1 MTFTQTP
8 IVFLIN
14 SIGVFIIHMHNSF
27 VVCEENGG
35 FRIEKRRFT
44 SRKRRFTGRKTAFYE
59 NKTAVFNLK
68 NGGLGVGKRRFMK
81 TGDLRNKRRA
91 DY

>member
-8 IVFLIN
+8 IVFLKN
-14 SIGVFIIHMHNSF
+14 SMGVFIKHMHNSF
-27 VVCEENGG
+27 VVCEENSG
-35 FRIEKRRFT
+35 FRIEKRRFKSRKRRFT

-81 TGDLRNKRRA
+81 TGGL
-91 DY
+91 

>member
-44 SRKRRFTGRKTAFYE
+44 SRKRRVTGRKTAFYE

-81 TGDLRNKRRA
+81 TGVYENRCL
-91 DY
+91 

>member
-14 SIGVFIIHMHNSF
+14 SMGVFIIHIHNSIA
-27 VVCEENGG
+27 VCEENSG

-44 SRKRRFTGRKTAFYE
+44 SRKRRFTGRKTAVYGS
-59 NKTAVFNLK
+59 K
-68 NGGLGVGKRRFMK
+68 NGL
-81 TGDLRNKRRA
+81 LRK
-91 DY
+91 

>member
-8 IVFLIN
+8 IVFLKN
-14 SIGVFIIHMHNSF
+14 SMGVFIKHMHNSF
-27 VVCEENGG
+27 VVCEENSV

-44 SRKRRFTGRKTAFYE
+44 CRKRRFTGRKTAFYE

-68 NGGLGVGKRRFMK
+68 NGGLGVGKRRFTQ
-81 TGDLRNKRRA
+81 TGCL
-91 DY
+91 

>member
-8 IVFLIN
+8 IVFLKN
-14 SIGVFIIHMHNSF
+14 SMGVFIKHIHNSF
-27 VVCEENGG
+27 VVCEENCF

-44 SRKRRFTGRKTAFYE
+44 CRKRRFTGRKTAFYE

-81 TGDLRNKRRA
+81 TGGL
-91 DY
+91 

>member
-8 IVFLIN
+8 IVFLKN
-14 SIGVFIIHMHNSF
+14 SMGVFIIHMHNSF
-27 VVCEENGG
+27 VVCEENSV
-35 FRIEKRRFT
+35 FRIG
-44 SRKRRFTGRKTAFYE
+44 KRRFTGRKTAFYE

-81 TGDLRNKRRA
+81 TGVYENR
-91 DY
+91 

>member
-8 IVFLIN
+8 IVFLKN
-14 SIGVFIIHMHNSF
+14 SMGVFIKHIHNSF
-27 VVCEENGG
+27 VVCEKKSG

-68 NGGLGVGKRRFMK
+68 NGGLGIGKRRFMK
-81 TGDLRNKRRA
+81 TGGL
-91 DY
+91 

>member
-8 IVFLIN
+8 IVFLKN
-14 SIGVFIIHMHNSF
+14 SMGVFIIHIHNSF
-27 VVCEENGG
+27 VVCEENSG

-81 TGDLRNKRRA
+81 TGGL
-91 DY
+91 